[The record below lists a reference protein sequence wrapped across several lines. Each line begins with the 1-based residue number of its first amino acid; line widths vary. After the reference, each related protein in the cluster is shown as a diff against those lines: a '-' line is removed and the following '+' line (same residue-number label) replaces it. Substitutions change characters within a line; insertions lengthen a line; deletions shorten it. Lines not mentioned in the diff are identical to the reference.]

1 MQQNKFG
8 EMILNETDVCDLLM
22 QGRSI
27 ESLKGMLVDSSVDIE
42 RVVEFVENFPDTIV
56 YRKFDEF
63 EEISLP
69 DWDTVRQH
77 TWFMPDE
84 YSQLD
89 IAQYILNLCTNE
101 SELQRCGEELLLYQ
115 ERNLFPLL
123 QYLKYLVDVMTQNQ
137 VIWGVGRGSSVASF
151 VLYKL
156 GVHKIDSLYYN
167 LDVHEF
173 LR

>member
-8 EMILNETDVCDLLM
+8 EMIFNETDVCDLLM

-42 RVVEFVENFPDTIV
+42 KVVEFVENFPDTIV
-56 YRKFDEF
+56 YRIFDELV
-63 EEISLP
+63 ETSLP
-69 DWDTVRQH
+69 DWDALQQH

-89 IAQYILNLCTNE
+89 IAQYILNLCTTE
-101 SELQRCGEELLLYQ
+101 PELQRCGEELLLYQ

-123 QYLKYLVDVMTQNQ
+123 QYLFIRKVRRPIRTE
-137 VIWGVGRGSSVASF
+137 ASPKPRTKKNTTKPELMA
-151 VLYKL
+151 VLSECC
-156 GVHKIDSLYYN
+156 DSL
-167 LDVHEF
+167 
-173 LR
+173 